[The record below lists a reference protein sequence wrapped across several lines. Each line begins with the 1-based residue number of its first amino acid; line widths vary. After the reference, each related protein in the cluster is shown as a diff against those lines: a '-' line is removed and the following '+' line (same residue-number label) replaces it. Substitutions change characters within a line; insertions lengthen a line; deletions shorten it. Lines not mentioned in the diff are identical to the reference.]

1 MDFQRIDE
9 NTVQCRMTEEEMNS
23 YGFAIE
29 DFFTNQER
37 SREFLESIV
46 EMAEEEIG
54 YEIESGMVSMQL
66 MRMPDN
72 SLTIT
77 FTDRGEDAI
86 HNMLNQI
93 QNLAGI
99 LDESNTPDVVVNGV
113 LKEKDESGD
122 EELSEAATDEVENV
136 QMDKFK
142 NDNSLSED
150 EQKKAFKQH
159 LKDIEKQKKTK
170 EKQAASAA
178 KVFCFDT
185 LHDIE
190 RFADTLKL
198 DKNIPSKLYKDVS
211 NGKYYLFVKK
221 GKLKFS
227 DYTRVCHK
235 LTEYAKLCSQQTY
248 IEQYCKEH
256 FECLISKNALKVLK
270 EY

>member
-1 MDFQRIDE
+1 
-9 NTVQCRMTEEEMNS
+9 
-23 YGFAIE
+23 
-29 DFFTNQER
+29 
-37 SREFLESIV
+37 
-46 EMAEEEIG
+46 
-54 YEIESGMVSMQL
+54 
-66 MRMPDN
+66 MPDN

-99 LDESNTPDVVVNGV
+99 LDESGTPDVVVNGV

-159 LKDIEKQKKTK
+159 LKDIE
-170 EKQAASAA
+170 
-178 KVFCFDT
+178 
-185 LHDIE
+185 
-190 RFADTLKL
+190 RFAETLNL

-221 GKLKFS
+221 GKLKFG

-235 LTEYAKLCSQQTY
+235 LTEYAKLCSQQAY

>member
-1 MDFQRIDE
+1 MF
-9 NTVQCRMTEEEMNS
+9 TEECINTFLE
-23 YGFAIE
+23 
-29 DFFTNQER
+29 NQEQLFPQAVAE
-37 SREFLESIV
+37 SYEAAEAFLEDCMAQVVDSI
-46 EMAEEEIG
+46 EEVRE
-54 YEIESGMVSMQL
+54 YLEESG
-66 MRMPDN
+66 
-72 SLTIT
+72 
-77 FTDRGEDAI
+77 A
-86 HNMLNQI
+86 
-93 QNLAGI
+93 
-99 LDESNTPDVVVNGV
+99 DVEGM
-113 LKEKDESGD
+113 SD
-122 EELSEAATDEVENV
+122 EELEDAATDEVENV

-159 LKDIEKQKKTK
+159 LKDIEKQKKAK

-190 RFADTLKL
+190 RFAETLNL

-221 GKLKFS
+221 GKLKFG

-235 LTEYAKLCSQQTY
+235 LTEYAKLCSQQAY